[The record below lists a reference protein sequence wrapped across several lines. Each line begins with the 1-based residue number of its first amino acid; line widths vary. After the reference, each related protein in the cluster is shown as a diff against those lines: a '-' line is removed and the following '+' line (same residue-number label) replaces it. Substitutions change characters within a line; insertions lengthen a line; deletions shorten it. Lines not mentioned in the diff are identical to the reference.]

1 MSKPSSVLRGSLY
14 VLRNAPIS
22 IILPR
27 AQITMTSKHTGE
39 AGVQGDGNGI
49 DDELHGVDHEL

>member
-1 MSKPSSVLRGSLY
+1 M
-14 VLRNAPIS
+14 LRNAPIS